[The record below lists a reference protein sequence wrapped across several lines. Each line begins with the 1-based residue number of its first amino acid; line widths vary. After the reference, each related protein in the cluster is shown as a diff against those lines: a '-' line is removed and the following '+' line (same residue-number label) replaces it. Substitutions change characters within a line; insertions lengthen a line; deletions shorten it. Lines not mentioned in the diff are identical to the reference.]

1 MKDREVRRDKVEK
14 VLSVVNLSG
23 CIGKKYKTLSGG
35 MKRRLGIAQAMILDP
50 SVLIIDEPSA
60 GLDPEERVRLRNLV
74 ASLAE
79 QKTIILSTH
88 IVSDIE
94 DICSKIGIL
103 NKGNL
108 IFQGDKDELIRS
120 CDGHLSKPSL
130 EETYIYQNLL
140 LEED

>member
-1 MKDREVRRDKVEK
+1 
-14 VLSVVNLSG
+14 
-23 CIGKKYKTLSGG
+23 
-35 MKRRLGIAQAMILDP
+35 MILLSKQKLIYFYARKMLQ
-50 SVLIIDEPSA
+50 SVPARNSDRA

-103 NKGNL
+103 NKGNM

-130 EETYIYQNLL
+130 EEAYIYQNLL